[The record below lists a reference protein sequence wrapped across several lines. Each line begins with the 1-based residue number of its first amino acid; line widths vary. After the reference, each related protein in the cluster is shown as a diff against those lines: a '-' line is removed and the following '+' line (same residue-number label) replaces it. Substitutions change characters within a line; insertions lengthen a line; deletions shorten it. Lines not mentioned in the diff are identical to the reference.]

1 MSNAVCSCGDL
12 ELELGV
18 TVFIIKPIG
27 RVSSS
32 LTDRDKAPKQGDEG
46 APEAWLEFAP
56 DVEPGLRDLRVG
68 DEVLVL
74 TWLDQADRAT
84 LTVHPRDD
92 PSVPLRGVF
101 STRSADRP
109 NPVGVHRVT
118 IVEVAAPTRVRV
130 HALEAIDGTPIVDLK
145 PTLDRKAER

>member
-1 MSNAVCSCGDL
+1 M
-12 ELELGV
+12 GV
-18 TVFIIKPIG
+18 TVFTIKPIG

-46 APEAWLEFAP
+46 APKAWLEFTP

-74 TWLDQADRAT
+74 TWLDQADRGK
-84 LTVHPRDD
+84 LRVHPRDD

-118 IVEVAAPTRVRV
+118 IVEVAAPTRMRV
-130 HALEAIDGTPIVDLK
+130 HPLEAIDGTPIVDVK
-145 PTLDRKAER
+145 PTLDRRKER

>member
-1 MSNAVCSCGDL
+1 MHKESSDMF
-12 ELELGV
+12 
-18 TVFIIKPIG
+18 TIRPIG
-27 RVSSS
+27 RVRSP
-32 LTDRDKAPKQGDEG
+32 LIDRNLAPKQGDEG
-46 APEAWLEFAP
+46 APEAWLEFTS

-74 TWLDQADRAT
+74 TWLDQADRGT
-84 LTVHPRDD
+84 LRVHPRDD

-130 HALEAIDGTPIVDLK
+130 RALEAIDGTPIVDLK
-145 PTLDRKAER
+145 PTLDRRAER

>member
-1 MSNAVCSCGDL
+1 MHKESSDMF
-12 ELELGV
+12 
-18 TVFIIKPIG
+18 TIRPIG
-27 RVSSS
+27 RVRSP
-32 LTDRDKAPKQGDEG
+32 LIDRNLAPKQGDEG

-56 DVEPGLRDLRVG
+56 DVEPGLRDLQVG

-74 TWLDQADRAT
+74 TWLDQADRGT
-84 LTVHPRDD
+84 LRVHPRDD

-130 HALEAIDGTPIVDLK
+130 RALEAIDGTPIVDLK
-145 PTLDRKAER
+145 PTLDRRAER